1 MTTETKNY
9 RSGFIAI
16 VGRPNVGKSTLM
28 NRLVGETVA
37 IATHKPQTTRDR
49 IRGIRTDASSQV
61 IYVDTPGIHEART
74 LLNRYM
80 VNLAVAT
87 LMETDLVYLVVDAA
101 HMASKPEQVREQ
113 TGRIVE
119 AIVESGSKAFAV
131 LNKVDRVPDKADLLP
146 MIETLGGLHDF
157 EAIVPISAT
166 TGVGLDALDAESL
179 SRLPEGPALFPED
192 QLTDRPMRFI
202 AGEMIR
208 EQLFLQLK
216 QELPYHTAVGVDSW
230 TEEDHLVVVQAT
242 IHVGRD
248 SQKGMV
254 IGKRAERLKSI
265 GKAARVRLERF
276 LDRKVYLDLRVRVE
290 AKWTERGAGLRKLGY
305 GGN

>member
-1 MTTETKNY
+1 MAESTH

-28 NRLVGETVA
+28 NLLVGETVA

-49 IRGIRTDASSQV
+49 IRGIRTQEGSQV

-80 VNLAVAT
+80 VDLAVAT
-87 LMETDLVYLVVDAA
+87 LLDTDLVYLVIDAA
-101 HMASKPEQVREQ
+101 HMAAKPEQVSEQ
-113 TGRIVE
+113 TARIVE
-119 AIVESGSKAFAV
+119 AIAESGTPALAV
-131 LNKVDRVPDKADLLP
+131 LNKVDLVADKAALLP
-146 MIETLGGLHDF
+146 MIETLQALHSF
-157 EAIVPISAT
+157 EAIVPISAKKES
-166 TGVGLDALDAESL
+166 GLEGLDAETFT
-179 SRLPEGPALFPED
+179 RLPEGPQLFPED

-202 AGEMIR
+202 ASEMIR

-230 TEEDHLVVVQAT
+230 TEEGQLVVVQAT
-242 IHVGRD
+242 IHVGRE

-254 IGKRAERLKSI
+254 IGKRAARLKVI
-265 GKAARVRLERF
+265 GQAARVRLERF

-305 GGN
+305 DGN

>member
-1 MTTETKNY
+1 MSERAH

-28 NRLVGETVA
+28 NLLVGETVA

-49 IRGIRTDASSQV
+49 IRGIRTEEDSQV

-80 VNLAVAT
+80 VDLAVAT
-87 LMETDLVYLVVDAA
+87 LLDTDLVYLVIDAA
-101 HMASKPEQVREQ
+101 HMAAKPDQVSEQ

-119 AIVESGSKAFAV
+119 AIAESGTPALAV
-131 LNKVDRVPDKADLLP
+131 LNKVDMVPDKAALLP
-146 MIETLGGLHDF
+146 MIETLQALHPF
-157 EAIVPISAT
+157 RAIVPISAKKAI
-166 TGVGLDALDAESL
+166 GIDALDAETL
-179 SRLPEGPALFPED
+179 ERLPEGPQLFPED
-192 QLTDRPMRFI
+192 QLTDRPMRFL
-202 AGEMIR
+202 ASEMIR
-208 EQLFLQLK
+208 KQLFLQLK

-230 TEEDHLVVVQAT
+230 TEEGNLVVVQAT
-242 IHVGRD
+242 IHVGRE

-254 IGKRAERLKSI
+254 IGKRATRLKSI
-265 GKAARVRLERF
+265 GQAARVRLERF
-276 LDRKVYLDLRVRVE
+276 LERKVYLDLRVRVE

-305 GGN
+305 DGN